1 MSENWTDKL
10 KCTMCARIN
19 CSIEICP
26 CKCHKMKLG
35 DIKNWCAKTMIKVV
49 GKELRHHK
57 IKYVGVN
64 GNYVATVQR

>member
-1 MSENWTDKL
+1 MSENWTNKL

-35 DIKNWCAKTMIKVV
+35 DIKNWCVKIMIKAV
-49 GKELRHHK
+49 GIEQEHHT
-57 IKYVGVN
+57 IINVGIN
-64 GNYVATVQR
+64 GSYVATVQ